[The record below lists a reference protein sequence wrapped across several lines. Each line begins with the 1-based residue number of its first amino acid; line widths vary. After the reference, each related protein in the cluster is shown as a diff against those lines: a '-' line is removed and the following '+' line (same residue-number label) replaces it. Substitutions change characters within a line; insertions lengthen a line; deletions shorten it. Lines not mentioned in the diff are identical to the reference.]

1 MKKNN
6 KPFLLALSFLALIS
20 APAFAQDASPGDSC
34 TGLNNTYVL
43 SGGPENSGTGHLL
56 SCNGTSWVK
65 VFSFDTTGV
74 IQPQFT
80 NTGSCSD
87 GQTLTYNAATGG
99 ITCGL
104 TDTIDPIWVTPAGTI
119 ATTTINLA
127 ISEVVAASDESGTPT
142 YQKVSG
148 AGWLNV
154 ATNGT
159 ITGSAPSSGGTYS
172 VVVRATDGSGNTAD
186 RTFDVVVTG
195 GTGPVGCTDPGDLCP
210 DDTLYVG
217 LSPDGDVDY
226 FTTQAS
232 VDSFSDGNF
241 DGNAD
246 IFAFN
251 DDTSNWLDVSGL
263 TNCDNVQSTCRT
275 GQSNT
280 NTLIAADSATTTAG
294 QDIHEA
300 ALACLCLG
308 ETHVDAPN
316 GVVPSEC
323 TGDPVGTNGTQGHG
337 YDDWYL
343 PSIAE
348 LDVMYV
354 NLVSPG
360 DTDNPT
366 YQDGV
371 GGGSGVNVAND
382 GPAAGSFGTSGY
394 WSSSERNFSVAWRL
408 LFNGGN
414 HNGGNKDSGSTVR
427 CVRR

>member
-1 MKKNN
+1 MNRILSA
-6 KPFLLALSFLALIS
+6 LLILVFLAV
-20 APAFAQDASPGDSC
+20 PAQALVGTDTAPGDAC
-34 TGLNNTYVL
+34 VAGQANQTQVVADPDGDGRGVVL
-43 SGGPENSGTGHLL
+43 I
-56 SCNGTSWVK
+56 CNGTSWQPEKPTFANACNDGAVITYD
-65 VFSFDTTGV
+65 SASGGLACGV
-74 IQPQFT
+74 
-80 NTGSCSD
+80 
-87 GQTLTYNAATGG
+87 A
-99 ITCGL
+99 
-104 TDTIDPIWVTPAGTI
+104 DTIDPIWVTPAGTI

-127 ISEVVAASDESGTPT
+127 ISEVVAASDASGTPT

-159 ITGSAPSSGGTYS
+159 ITGSAPASGGTYS

-195 GTGPVGCTDPGDLCP
+195 GTGPAGCTDPGDLCP

-232 VDSFSDGNF
+232 VDSFRDGNF

-246 IFAFN
+246 GFAFN
-251 DDTSNWLDVSGL
+251 DGTSNWLDVSGL

-300 ALACLCLG
+300 ALACHCLG
-308 ETHVDAPN
+308 ETHVDRPN
-316 GVVPSEC
+316 TVVPSEC
-323 TGDPVGTNGTQGHG
+323 SGDPVGTNGTQGHG

-371 GGGSGVNVAND
+371 GGGNVVNADKD
-382 GPAAGSFGTSGY
+382 GPAAGSFGPSSY
-394 WSSSERNFSVAWRL
+394 WSSSERTSTNAWRPFFVDGEHDNSTK
-408 LFNGGN
+408 FNNGN
-414 HNGGNKDSGSTVR
+414 VR

>member
-1 MKKNN
+1 M
-6 KPFLLALSFLALIS
+6 
-20 APAFAQDASPGDSC
+20 
-34 TGLNNTYVL
+34 
-43 SGGPENSGTGHLL
+43 ER
-56 SCNGTSWVK
+56 SWIK
-65 VFSFDTTGV
+65 VFSFDTSGV

-87 GQTLTYNAATGG
+87 GQVLTYNAASGG
-99 ITCGL
+99 MTCGV
-104 TDTIDPIWVTPAGTI
+104 TDTINPIWITPAGII

-127 ISEVVAASDESGTPT
+127 ISEVVAASDESGSPT

-159 ITGSAPSSGGTYS
+159 ITGSAPSGSGTFS

-186 RTFDVVVTG
+186 RTFDIVVMG
-195 GTGPVGCTDPGDLCP
+195 GTGPAGCINPGDLCA

-232 VDSFSDGNF
+232 VDSFRDGNF

-246 IFAFN
+246 EFAFN
-251 DDTSNWLDVSGL
+251 DDTLNWLDVSGL

-280 NTLIAADSATTTAG
+280 NTLIAADFATTTPG

-300 ALACLCLG
+300 ALACHCLG
-308 ETHVDAPN
+308 ETHANAPN

-323 TGDPVGTNGTQGHG
+323 SGDPVGTNGTQGHG

-354 NLVSPG
+354 NLFSPG

-371 GGGSGVNVAND
+371 GGGDGVDAAND
-382 GPAAGSFGTSGY
+382 GPAAGSFVMNSY
-394 WSSSERNFSVAWRL
+394 WSSSERINSDAWRVN
-408 LFNGGN
+408 FIAGQYFSNGKNNPGFY
-414 HNGGNKDSGSTVR
+414 VR
-427 CVRR
+427 CVRK

>member
-1 MKKNN
+1 MTKIN
-6 KPFLLALSFLALIS
+6 KSFVLGLTMAVLIHTPS
-20 APAFAQDASPGDSC
+20 YAQLTGTDIAPGDVC
-34 TGLNNTYVL
+34 TAGEINR
-43 SGGPENSGTGHLL
+43 
-56 SCNGTSWVK
+56 
-65 VFSFDTTGV
+65 TTMTADADANRRGV
-74 IQPQFT
+74 ILICDGSNWVVEQPTFA
-80 NTGSCSD
+80 NACSD
-87 GQTLTYNAATGG
+87 GDSVTYDSATGG
-99 ITCGL
+99 LACGVA
-104 TDTIDPIWVTPAGTI
+104 DTTDPIWITPAGTI

-195 GTGPVGCTDPGDLCP
+195 GTGPAGCTNPGDLCP

-246 IFAFN
+246 TFAFN

-300 ALACLCLG
+300 ALACHCLG

-323 TGDPVGTNGTQGHG
+323 SGDPVGTNGTQGHG

-354 NLVSPG
+354 NLASPG

-371 GGGSGVNVAND
+371 GGGNGVDATND
-382 GPAAGSFGTSGY
+382 GPAAGSFGGTGSY
-394 WSSSERNFSVAWRL
+394 WSSSERNFNFAWRL
-408 LFNGGN
+408 NFFDGFYFNSR
-414 HNGGNKDSGSTVR
+414 KDNNVNVR